1 VGNNKDDKEEE
12 QMTQNWSHLLLLAQ
26 ELHRHLRKSGE
37 REKEGLPSIENG
49 GTQEKAENITIDTIR
64 RRKNLIHPMV
74 HIKRL
79 IIDSSDLQIMRVSS
93 QTVAFR

>member
-1 VGNNKDDKEEE
+1 LVSPPAASTGAPPTFEEE
-12 QMTQNWSHLLLLAQ
+12 W
-26 ELHRHLRKSGE
+26 RE

-49 GTQEKAENITIDTIR
+49 GTQEEAENITIDTIR